1 MIIRNQ
7 KLDYIISFDNS
18 VKFRS
23 RWKLNNCA
31 FIDANRNEKMFNE
44 IVIQNIG
51 FGKEI
56 SFNDSRLTFYIIA
69 CCIFLLPTFF
79 IFLVVIYFALMTSVL
94 YQKKYK
100 HNSLIFYSH
109 WYARFNIEAMTFI
122 CCFWVVVQ
130 DKKMG

>member
-23 RWKLNNCA
+23 RWKQNNCV
-31 FIDANRNEKMFNE
+31 FIHANTNEKMFNE

-94 YQKKYK
+94 YQKSI
-100 HNSLIFYSH
+100 NTILSFFILIGMQDLTLKQWRSFVV
-109 WYARFNIEAMTFI
+109 
-122 CCFWVVVQ
+122 FWDVVQ
-130 DKKMG
+130 NKKMG